1 MSLFHSDNE
10 KEEKHGGILGAFSV
24 DNIKWEPGNNEDA
37 SLVSFRYPY
46 EDFPNG
52 SYLQVAQ
59 SQIAVF
65 TNNMGAGSSTDATG
79 AGDSQVSVFVG
90 PCKIKLDTGDSR
102 FAPFRNAAHSLTGGS
117 SAFHSVVYFINTNY
131 MNELRWG
138 TTEPIIVQD
147 PEEDVNVHVRAFG

>member
-10 KEEKHGGILGAFSV
+10 KEEKHSGILGAFSV
-24 DNIKWEPGNNEDA
+24 DNIKWEPGNDEDA

-79 AGDSQVSVFVG
+79 AGDSRVACLS
-90 PCKIKLDTGDSR
+90 
-102 FAPFRNAAHSLTGGS
+102 
-117 SAFHSVVYFINTNY
+117 
-131 MNELRWG
+131 
-138 TTEPIIVQD
+138 
-147 PEEDVNVHVRAFG
+147 VRARSSSTRETADSPRSAMPPIRLPAVARRFIPLCTLSILTT